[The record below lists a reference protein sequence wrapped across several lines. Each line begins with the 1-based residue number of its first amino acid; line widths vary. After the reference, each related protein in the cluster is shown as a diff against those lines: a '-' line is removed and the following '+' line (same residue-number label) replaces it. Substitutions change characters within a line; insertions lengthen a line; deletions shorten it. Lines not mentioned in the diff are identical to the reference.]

1 MQVAINVADNSHEKY
16 AQAVCN
22 MIEEAA
28 IHRGTGIATR
38 KTEYIREKIRKG
50 NAVIALAGKEV
61 VGFCYIES
69 WEGQKFVA
77 NSGLI
82 VHPDYRK
89 TGLARNIKSKIF
101 ELSRKKFPESRIF
114 GITTSLA
121 VMKIN
126 SGLGYQPV
134 TFSELT
140 MDETF
145 WKGCESCTN
154 YDILLRTSRKMCLC
168 TGMVCNPAK
177 HDGVTD
183 KKEKTSGSWKQFK
196 KFLKTHGNH
205 FPLKNTLYPKIS
217 KILNR

>member
-1 MQVAINVADNSHEKY
+1 MQVAINVTDSSHEKY
-16 AQAVCN
+16 AQAVCD

-28 IHRGTGIATR
+28 KLRGTGIAKR
-38 KTEYIREKIRKG
+38 KPEYIRKKIRKG
-50 NAVIALAGKEV
+50 NAVIALAAEKV

-101 ELSRKKFPESRIF
+101 KLSQKKFPESRIF

-126 SGLGYQPV
+126 SSLGYQPV

-140 MDETF
+140 IDETF

-168 TGMVCNPAK
+168 TGMVCNPSK
-177 HDGVTD
+177 HNGITD
-183 KKEKTSGSWKQFK
+183 KKEKMSGSWKQFK
-196 KFLKTHGNH
+196 KFLRTHGNH
-205 FPLKNTLYPKIS
+205 FPLKYTLYPRIS
-217 KILNR
+217 KILNK

>member
-1 MQVAINVADNSHEKY
+1 MQVAINVADSSHEKY

-22 MIEEAA
+22 MIEGAA
-28 IHRGTGIATR
+28 INRGTGIAKR
-38 KTEYIREKIRKG
+38 KPEYIREKIHKG
-50 NAVIALAGKEV
+50 NAVIALNGDEV

-82 VHPDYRK
+82 VHPEYRK
-89 TGLARNIKSKIF
+89 TGLAKKIKSKIF
-101 ELSRKKFPESRIF
+101 MLSVKKFPDARLF

-126 SGLGYQPV
+126 SALGYQPV

-140 MDETF
+140 ADETF
-145 WKGCESCTN
+145 WKGCKSCSN
-154 YDILLRTSRKMCLC
+154 YDILKRTGQKMCLC
-168 TGMVCNPAK
+168 TGMVCNIPAR
-177 HDGVTD
+177 
-183 KKEKTSGSWKQFK
+183 KKKGTVSWEQFK

-205 FPLKNTLYPKIS
+205 FPLMNSLYPKIS
-217 KILNR
+217 KILNK

>member
-16 AQAVCN
+16 AQTICK
-22 MIEEAA
+22 MIEKAA
-28 IHRGTGIATR
+28 IHRGTGIAKR
-38 KTEYIREKIRKG
+38 RPEYIQEKIHKG
-50 NAVIALAGKEV
+50 NAVIALEGNKV
-61 VGFCYIES
+61 VGFCYIEN
-69 WEGQKFVA
+69 WEGHKFVA

-89 TGLARNIKSKIF
+89 TGLAKKIKTEIF
-101 ELSRKKFPESRIF
+101 KLSRKKFPEARIF

-126 SGLGYQPV
+126 SELGYQPV

-140 MDETF
+140 ADDTF
-145 WKGCESCTN
+145 WKGCENCTN
-154 YDILLRTSRKMCLC
+154 YDILMRTNRKMCLC

-177 HDGVTD
+177 HNETAD

-196 KFLKTHGNH
+196 NFLKTHSHH

-217 KILNR
+217 KILNK